1 MATGKFKVS
10 YVVHIIFLLH
20 SSILNYQF
28 FEDKDYITLLFSS
41 TMSAIVS
48 RKDIKPILPQFN
60 SILGQNTL
68 ITPKFGYTGVNFNYE
83 RRTNC
88 EVPSRRN
95 NVCGTTQV
103 VTSFSLSFYFIGQ
116 ETVDT
121 MAALTK
127 ISKCLKPNNYINFQ
141 S

>member
-1 MATGKFKVS
+1 MATGKFKVG

-28 FEDKDYITLLFSS
+28 FEDKDYITLFFFSS
-41 TMSAIVS
+41 TKSAIVS
-48 RKDIKPILPQFN
+48 RKDIKQILTQFN

-83 RRTNC
+83 CRTNC

-95 NVCGTTQV
+95 KMCRTTRV
-103 VTSFSLSFYFIGQ
+103 VTSFSLSFYFIRYNGCFKKKNLS
-116 ETVDT
+116 V
-121 MAALTK
+121 
-127 ISKCLKPNNYINFQ
+127 
-141 S
+141 